1 MVLLPAQLT
10 PFSPSFQCCF
20 KALALFCSRQ
30 ALLLLVFKSYLS
42 SLSPALQVW
51 HVGFG
56 LGVAKSADPSPSSIL
71 NPQKLQIEASFSVS
85 HVLHNCFQMPFSLRS
100 CRKTFIQLRKHL
112 KPVGVKLKLKMELVL
127 LHVLSSAGA
136 QAVLH
141 LLHHLNSSFQGDSLP
156 YLLPLLPPW

>member
-1 MVLLPAQLT
+1 MFVPKQSTMLLPNWWQGLMVLLPAQLT

-85 HVLHNCFQMPFSLRS
+85 HVFTSFTTASRCLFPLEAAGKPSSSSENTSNSL
-100 CRKTFIQLRKHL
+100 
-112 KPVGVKLKLKMELVL
+112 V
-127 LHVLSSAGA
+127 
-136 QAVLH
+136 
-141 LLHHLNSSFQGDSLP
+141 
-156 YLLPLLPPW
+156 